1 MSTLVSKIIK
11 LKHLY
16 AIRSITGQT
25 TEQKCE
31 QWPRQKCT
39 KEQKV
44 VTKYSP
50 ETSCDQV
57 SRELCAPKKCKESAV
72 SNHIK
77 QKLVLRGFDF
87 YTFSVKFARIRLRP

>member
-1 MSTLVSKIIK
+1 MSTLVSNLIK
-11 LKHLY
+11 LKHL
-16 AIRSITGQT
+16 IQSITGQT

-57 SRELCAPKKCKESAV
+57 FRELCAPKKCKESAV
-72 SNHIK
+72 SNHTK
-77 QKLVLRGFDF
+77 VVRDCDF
-87 YTFSVKFARIRLRP
+87 YTFSVKFARTR